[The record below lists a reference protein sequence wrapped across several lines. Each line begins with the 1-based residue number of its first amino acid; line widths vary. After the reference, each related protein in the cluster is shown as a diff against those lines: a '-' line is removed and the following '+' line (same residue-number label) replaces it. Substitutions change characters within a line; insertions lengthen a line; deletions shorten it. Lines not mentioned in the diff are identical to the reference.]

1 MIPSC
6 EGCTCPAKGPGS
18 GAPGRL
24 APALRQLGAA
34 AALYLAT
41 TAFADTIQVQ
51 NVGLE
56 PAEERYLLRADF
68 LFELSPPLLE
78 ALNNGVSLSFLVEF
92 ELTRRRWYWFDEK
105 TASEKLELR
114 LSYFPLAQQYRL
126 SSGTLHLNFG
136 TLAEA
141 LKVLGSVQGWRVL
154 DRDRIDNGERYI
166 ASVRM
171 RLDTAQLPKP
181 IQLSAVTNRE
191 WTLLADWKRFPFTPL
206 APVLEAR

>member
-1 MIPSC
+1 MIPKSA
-6 EGCTCPAKGPGS
+6 GSAVPSRKPALGGS
-18 GAPGRL
+18 GRL
-24 APALRQLGAA
+24 AKALGSLGAA
-34 AALYLAT
+34 AALYLAG
-41 TAFADTIQVQ
+41 AASADTIQVQ
-51 NVGLE
+51 NVELE
-56 PAEERYLLRADF
+56 SADERYVLRADF
-68 LFELSPPLLE
+68 LFELTPPLLE

-154 DRDRIDNGERYI
+154 DRDRIENGERYI
-166 ASVRM
+166 GSVRM
-171 RLDTAQLPKP
+171 RLDTARLPKP

-191 WTLLADWKRFPFTPL
+191 WTLMADWKRFPFAPL